1 MSQLTDIQLGVKA
14 AQIVAEIVPEAN
26 TKERIGGLN
35 QDIIDSK
42 INKTQID
49 TATTLGTANDKVPSQ
64 NAVKAYI
71 DNATTGL
78 LDDRGNYD
86 ASGNAF
92 PSTGGSGISGAIKKG
107 DLWYISVAGTLG
119 GTAVSIGA
127 SVRALVDTPG
137 QTAGNWSVL
146 SNGVGYTPENS
157 ANKSTNVAT
166 DAASDTKYPS
176 AKAVAIYVAANAV
189 LPFRYQTVRLNQS
202 GTSNPSV
209 QVVFADTL
217 SNTGVP
223 NTDPAYVSVSFR
235 RSGIGMFYVRI
246 TTATAYSAAA
256 ASLVWADGKLRND
269 TFSSTSS
276 GSLFFID
283 LFFNNYDFTGN
294 LSDNFQFA
302 TVDVR
307 LYA

>member
-14 AQIVAEIVPEAN
+14 AQIIAEVVPEAN
-26 TKERIGGLN
+26 TKERVGGLN

-78 LDDRGNYD
+78 LDDRGNYN
-86 ASGNAF
+86 ASGNVF
-92 PSTGGSGISGAIKKG
+92 PSTGGSGTSGAIKKG
-107 DLWYISVAGTLG
+107 DLWYISVAGTG
-119 GTAVSIGA
+119 FVVGSSI
-127 SVRALVDTPG
+127 RALVDSPG
-137 QTAGNWSVL
+137 QTSGNWAKMD
-146 SNGVGYTPENS
+146 NGLGYTPENS

-176 AKAVAIYVAANAV
+176 AKAVATYVAANAS
-189 LPFRYQTVRLNQS
+189 LPWKSYTVRLAQS
-202 GTSNPSV
+202 GPVAPNV
-209 QVVFADTL
+209 QATL
-217 SNTGVP
+217 LNTLTNTGVP
-223 NTDPAYVSVSFR
+223 TSDPAFVSISLGRFGVGSCYLHM
-235 RSGIGMFYVRI
+235 I
-246 TTATAYSAAA
+246 TATAIDPTKVGIFWSDA
-256 ASLVWADGKLRND
+256 KIEND
-269 TFSSTSS
+269 TFTSGST
-276 GSLFFID
+276 GSLFVYDF
-283 LFFNNYDFTGN
+283 FFNIFNHAGVQADGF
-294 LSDNFQFA
+294 SFV